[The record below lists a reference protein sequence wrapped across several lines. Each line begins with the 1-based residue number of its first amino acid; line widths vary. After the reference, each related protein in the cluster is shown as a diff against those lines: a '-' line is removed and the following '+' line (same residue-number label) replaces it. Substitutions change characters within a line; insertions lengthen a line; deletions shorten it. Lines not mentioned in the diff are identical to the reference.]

1 MWTRQLSM
9 KIFRIAE
16 TDFLFQNNIGAYNS
30 SFEENMNN
38 EVEKCLLEGLMVGIG
53 IIWLNQ
59 LNTAKRLFVSLTQSN
74 IWT

>member
-1 MWTRQLSM
+1 M
-9 KIFRIAE
+9 KIFRITE

-53 IIWLNQ
+53 II
-59 LNTAKRLFVSLTQSN
+59 
-74 IWT
+74 